1 MKRRPFI
8 NRGALIYSAIGVI
21 SSLLLGCSSNDNTAF
36 VPAMDISV
44 NLAASE
50 DINTFD
56 DGQSRPV
63 IIRLYQL
70 VDTGN
75 FQKSDFITLY
85 ESDKSV
91 LADSL
96 VDSTTV
102 APVIPGEQ
110 RTFQLE
116 IQQQA
121 KFIAVLAEF
130 ADYESAAPK
139 AYTAIVE
146 EPEDYP
152 LIIRITSN
160 KVEISQPVE
169 DAWWNVF

>member
-1 MKRRPFI
+1 I
-8 NRGALIYSAIGVI
+8 IYSALLVI
-21 SSLLLGCSSNDNTAF
+21 FSLLFGCSSNDKTVF
-36 VPAMDISV
+36 MPTLDISV
-44 NLAASE
+44 QLAASE
-50 DINTFD
+50 DINVFE

-70 VDTGN
+70 ADTGN

-85 ESDKSV
+85 ESDKTV
-91 LADSL
+91 LSDSL
-96 VDSTTV
+96 IDSTIV
-102 APVIPGEQ
+102 EPVIPGEE

-116 IQQQA
+116 VQQQT

-130 ADYESAAPK
+130 ANYESATPK

-146 EPEDYP
+146 KPEDYP

-160 KVEISQPVE
+160 KVEVSQPVE
-169 DAWWNVF
+169 NSWWNVF